1 MQQLSLTVKCVT
13 RIGRSSAGRP
23 RHKWIERFQVPAGGR
38 SGGIPL
44 WPRSILN
51 ASLWGGWRTDAGD
64 GESPRYVIMLAE
76 CGGPCGPAGGTDH
89 LVLSLCVS
97 MSVMERQKRKRARAC
112 CCSPS
117 KPLRT
122 FTGSGIHNSDA
133 KMSSYRRF
141 IYNLMIWKWRTG
153 SLIRADSLR
162 FLPKQLQFI
171 IITTKRLLIRIK
183 RHKKKKNLNWT
194 HHKGKFVLFLSRPVQ

>member
-23 RHKWIERFQVPAGGR
+23 RHKWIERFQVPAGGW

-97 MSVMERQKRKRARAC
+97 MSVMERQKRKEREPAVVHLQNHSGLLLAAG
-112 CCSPS
+112 
-117 KPLRT
+117 
-122 FTGSGIHNSDA
+122 FTTQTLKCQVTGDS
-133 KMSSYRRF
+133 F
-141 IYNLMIWKWRTG
+141 TIWW
-153 SLIRADSLR
+153 SENDEQA
-162 FLPKQLQFI
+162 
-171 IITTKRLLIRIK
+171 
-183 RHKKKKNLNWT
+183 
-194 HHKGKFVLFLSRPVQ
+194 V